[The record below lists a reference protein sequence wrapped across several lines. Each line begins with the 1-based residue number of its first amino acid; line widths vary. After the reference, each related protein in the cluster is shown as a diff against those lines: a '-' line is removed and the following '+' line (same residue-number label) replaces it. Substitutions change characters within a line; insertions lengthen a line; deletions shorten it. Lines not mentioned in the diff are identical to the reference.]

1 MTGAF
6 LLLVFYPSF
15 CYHTLIRL
23 EWDFGEIFGMSKYIF
38 VAGGVISGT
47 GKGVSAAS
55 IGLLL
60 KFRGHK
66 VTLIKFDPYLN
77 TNAGVLAPREHGE
90 CFLCDD
96 GTETDLDLGH
106 YERIAGISVS
116 KSNICTSGTLHKEL
130 IEEQEKGKY
139 LGQTIQ
145 LIPHLTDKIQ
155 QRLLDLGKDHDVVI
169 AEVGGTVGD
178 AESFAFFEAIRQ
190 FKQKLKNDVVVAMV
204 APILW
209 VNTIKEFKTK
219 PLQNAVK
226 CLQGHGL
233 QLDVILCRVD
243 RAIPEKILQ
252 KVSNLANVPRECIF
266 DAPDVSSIYEVPL
279 AFYDRHVDDL
289 FVDLFHLN
297 RSSCRIHKY
306 REVVE
311 KYVNNHLDAV
321 QIGIFGKY
329 ENCDEA
335 YISLKEALIHA
346 GIANDVKVEIKW
358 IKAEDLEKY
367 KDNRGVGKF
376 FEGLHGI
383 IVPGG
388 FDNRGTEGK
397 IRAIQYVRE
406 KKIPFLGICLGL
418 QCAVVEYARN
428 VCKLEGANSMEFD
441 PETPYPVI
449 HYIPGQENQEKK
461 SATMRLGAYDCELV
475 KDSLAS
481 DLYGSKQIS
490 ERHRHRFEV
499 NNEYLTTLEENGLMV
514 SGKNPET
521 GLVEL
526 MELSRNIHPYFI
538 GTQAHPE
545 FKSRLTSSAPLFK
558 GLIAAAINK
567 MKQTHENG

>member
-1 MTGAF
+1 
-6 LLLVFYPSF
+6 
-15 CYHTLIRL
+15 
-23 EWDFGEIFGMSKYIF
+23 MSAKYII

-66 VTLIKFDPYLN
+66 VSLIKFDPYLN

-106 YERIAGISVS
+106 YERIAGISVN
-116 KSNICTSGTLHKEL
+116 KNNICTSGTLHKEL
-130 IEEQEKGKY
+130 VEEQEKGKY

-145 LIPHLTDKIQ
+145 LIPHITDKIQ

-169 AEVGGTVGD
+169 AEIGGTVGD

-190 FKQKLKNDVVVAMV
+190 FKQKHKNDVVMAMV

-219 PLQNAVK
+219 PLQNAIK
-226 CLQGHGL
+226 TLQGHGL
-233 QLDVILCRVD
+233 QIDVLFCRAD
-243 RAIPEKILQ
+243 RVVPEKILQ
-252 KVSNLANVPRECIF
+252 KVSDLANLPRECIF

-279 AFYDRHVDDL
+279 TFYDRHVDDL
-289 FVDLFHLN
+289 FVDLFHLK

-311 KYVNNHLDAV
+311 KYVNNHLPAV

-329 ENCDEA
+329 DNCDEA

-346 GIANDVKVEIKW
+346 GIANDVKVEVRW
-358 IKAEDLEKY
+358 VKAEDLEKC
-367 KDNRGVGKF
+367 KDNRGASKL
-376 FEGLHGI
+376 FEGLHGV

-388 FDNRGTEGK
+388 FDGRGVEGK
-397 IRAIQYVRE
+397 IKAIQYVRE

-418 QCAVVEYARN
+418 QCAVIEYARN
-428 VCKLEGANSMEFD
+428 VCKLSEANSLEFD
-441 PETPYPVI
+441 SKTTHPVI
-449 HYIPGQENQEKK
+449 HFIPGQENQEKK
-461 SATMRLGAYDCELV
+461 SGTMRLGAYDCEIV
-475 KDSLAS
+475 KDSLAY
-481 DLYGSKQIS
+481 DLYGTKHIS

-499 NNEYLTTLEENGLMV
+499 NNEYLTLLEENGFKV

-521 GLVEL
+521 GLVEI
-526 MELSRNIHPYFI
+526 MELSKTSHPYFI
-538 GTQAHPE
+538 GVQAHPE
-545 FKSRLTSSAPLFK
+545 FRSRLTDAAPLFK

-567 MKQTHENG
+567 LTEKE